1 MDTRDGPLDTRVKD
15 IVQSKSA
22 LTDDGG
28 VLTTEP
34 TATVFECIDRMVDRD
49 VGSVV
54 HRDMPKDVESWYQ
67 EMGRAGRDGLPSDC
81 FLFYSWADVKMH
93 ERFLDEIEDP
103 ALRRQKHQATV
114 NLFRLVDRD
123 VGSIVVMD
131 GEAIAVIFTER
142 DYMRNIALKG
152 RSSKETEVQTVMTT
166 DVATVSPDK
175 PLADCLRL
183 MTELRCRHLPVTDE
197 EGDLVGIVSIGDGVK
212 RVVKTAEA
220 ETARLQQYI
229 SGSYP
234 G

>member
-49 VGSVV
+49 VGS
-54 HRDMPKDVESWYQ
+54 
-67 EMGRAGRDGLPSDC
+67 
-81 FLFYSWADVKMH
+81 
-93 ERFLDEIEDP
+93 
-103 ALRRQKHQATV
+103 
-114 NLFRLVDRD
+114 
-123 VGSIVVMD
+123 IVVMD
-131 GEAIAVIFTER
+131 GKAIAGIFTER

-152 RSSKETEVQTVMTT
+152 RSSKETEVREVMTS
-166 DVATVSPDK
+166 DVATVDPNE

-197 EGDLVGIVSIGDGVK
+197 EGELVGLVSIGDGVK
-212 RVVKTAEA
+212 RIVKTAEA

>member
-22 LTDDGG
+22 LTEDGG
-28 VLTTEP
+28 VLTTKP

-49 VGSVV
+49 VGS
-54 HRDMPKDVESWYQ
+54 
-67 EMGRAGRDGLPSDC
+67 
-81 FLFYSWADVKMH
+81 
-93 ERFLDEIEDP
+93 
-103 ALRRQKHQATV
+103 
-114 NLFRLVDRD
+114 
-123 VGSIVVMD
+123 IVVMD
-131 GEAIAVIFTER
+131 GEAIAGIFTER

-166 DVATVSPDK
+166 DVATVAPDE

>member
-22 LTDDGG
+22 LTEDGG

-49 VGSVV
+49 VGS
-54 HRDMPKDVESWYQ
+54 
-67 EMGRAGRDGLPSDC
+67 
-81 FLFYSWADVKMH
+81 
-93 ERFLDEIEDP
+93 
-103 ALRRQKHQATV
+103 
-114 NLFRLVDRD
+114 
-123 VGSIVVMD
+123 IVVMD
-131 GEAIAVIFTER
+131 GEAIAGIFTER

-152 RSSKETEVQTVMTT
+152 RSSKETQAQTITTT
-166 DVATVSPDK
+166 DAATGDPDE
-175 PLADCLRL
+175 PPPDCLRL

-197 EGDLVGIVSIGDGVK
+197 EGELVGIVSIGDGVK

>member
-34 TATVFECIDRMVDRD
+34 TATVFECIGRM
-49 VGSVV
+49 
-54 HRDMPKDVESWYQ
+54 
-67 EMGRAGRDGLPSDC
+67 
-81 FLFYSWADVKMH
+81 
-93 ERFLDEIEDP
+93 
-103 ALRRQKHQATV
+103 
-114 NLFRLVDRD
+114 VDRD

-131 GEAIAVIFTER
+131 GEAIAGIFTER

-152 RSSKETEVQTVMTT
+152 RSSKETEVREVMTS
-166 DVATVSPDK
+166 DVATVDPDE

-197 EGDLVGIVSIGDGVK
+197 EGELVGLVSIGDGVK
-212 RVVKTAEA
+212 RIVKTAEA

>member
-22 LTDDGG
+22 LTEDGG

-49 VGSVV
+49 VGS
-54 HRDMPKDVESWYQ
+54 
-67 EMGRAGRDGLPSDC
+67 
-81 FLFYSWADVKMH
+81 
-93 ERFLDEIEDP
+93 
-103 ALRRQKHQATV
+103 
-114 NLFRLVDRD
+114 
-123 VGSIVVMD
+123 IVVMD
-131 GEAIAVIFTER
+131 GEAIAGIFTER

-166 DVATVSPDK
+166 DVATVAPDE

-197 EGDLVGIVSIGDGVK
+197 EGELVGLVSIGDGVK